1 MSKDIIN
8 MIKIF
13 TAIDPDIE
21 QYLSDETKALLK
33 GGGLECG
40 DKEGVSPALI
50 AALIAQLKEAESV
63 DEAKSISESVWDEYP

>member
-1 MSKDIIN
+1 MTKLLDT
-8 MIKIF
+8 IKRCLVL
-13 TAIDPDIE
+13 DPDIE
-21 QYLSDETKALLK
+21 QYLSDEVKALLK

>member
-1 MSKDIIN
+1 MTKLLDT
-8 MIKIF
+8 IKRCLVL
-13 TAIDPDIE
+13 DPSIE
-21 QYLSDETKALLK
+21 QYLSDEVKALLK